1 MEYQFIIPNKE
12 STGEEIK
19 TTPPIAQKMQA
30 FARVIFPAGSYKIG
44 DAEYQYEQVILP
56 QSTFIDMRRSKS
68 MVESEVAGK
77 RGKIREIIY
86 TDDWNITLRG
96 VITTGCM
103 DEPPQTNPY
112 KYPHQE
118 VMRVKNLFE
127 VDKDVEIIGDLFT
140 TLGIQRVVIKDID
153 LPSEDTFP
161 CLQPFTITC
170 MSDTPYELEI
180 AVGNNESTLPRDFQ
194 IYG

>member
-1 MEYQFIIPNKE
+1 
-12 STGEEIK
+12 
-19 TTPPIAQKMQA
+19 
-30 FARVIFPAGSYKIG
+30 
-44 DAEYQYEQVILP
+44 
-56 QSTFIDMRRSKS
+56 